1 MLRVVDPTFWLEKA
15 VVNAT
20 LPPDDAVP
28 ETTRSALLS
37 CVVDL
42 VQPVGALVCANSI
55 TVPDG
60 MGTATVPV
68 DAEVTRPFESTV
80 IVAKLYVPAETP
92 EFARVVE
99 IEALAAPLTDAEP
112 VASPV
117 RDMVLAVV
125 QLAALPAL
133 PVTDIPQVPL
143 APVPVREGT
152 LRLV

>member
-28 ETTRSALLS
+28 ETTRSALLL

-55 TVPDG
+55 SVPDG
-60 MGTATVPV
+60 MGIATVPV

-92 EFARVVE
+92 EFARVE
-99 IEALAAPLTDAEP
+99 LIAALADPSTDAEP
-112 VASPV
+112 VTSPV

-125 QLAALPAL
+125 HFAAL
-133 PVTDIPQVPL
+133 PVTLISQVPL
-143 APVPVREGT
+143 APAPVREGT